1 MPKSTSKLLE
11 AIKKNVNVQI
21 GSWKIGDFVTYKAG
35 KNATA
40 LDGVI
45 VGVKNFKEIV
55 KIQVWLVNGR
65 VLNFQSTKNKKFER
79 KTESGK
85 YTIYVLD
92 EQKKTFELE
101 LVVQPDPLDVVQPDP
116 LVVQP
121 DPLDS
126 LVVQPDPLDPLVVQP
141 DPLDPL
147 VVQPDPLNP
156 LVVQPDPLVVQPDP
170 LVVQPAPLD
179 DEYASFIEA
188 VDKIKLKDYSVEY
201 GMINKFFESKKDV
214 EE

>member
-101 LVVQPDPLDVVQPDP
+101 LVVQPDPL
-116 LVVQP
+116 VVQP

-141 DPLDPL
+141 DPLNPL
-147 VVQPDPLNP
+147 VVQPDPLN
-156 LVVQPDPLVVQPDP
+156 PLVVQPDP

>member
-116 LVVQP
+116 L
-121 DPLDS
+121 
-126 LVVQPDPLDPLVVQP
+126 DPLVVQP

-147 VVQPDPLNP
+147 VVQPDPLN
-156 LVVQPDPLVVQPDP
+156 PLVVQPDP